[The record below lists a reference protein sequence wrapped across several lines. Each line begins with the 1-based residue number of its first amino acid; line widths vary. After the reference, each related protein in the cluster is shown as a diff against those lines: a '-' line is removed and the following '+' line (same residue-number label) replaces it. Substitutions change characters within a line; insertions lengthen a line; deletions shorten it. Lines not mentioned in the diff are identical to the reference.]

1 MHQTNHEEHQNHSHQ
16 DHSSHDHSNHHEM
29 MIEDFKKRF
38 FVSLVITV
46 PILILSPFIQSLLGF
61 ELSFPG
67 DMYVL
72 LALATLIYFYG
83 GKPFLIGAKDELKDK
98 SPAMMTL
105 IAFAITVAYVYSPLT
120 LLC

>member
-46 PILILSPFIQSLLGF
+46 PILILSPFIRHF
-61 ELSFPG
+61 
-67 DMYVL
+67 
-72 LALATLIYFYG
+72 
-83 GKPFLIGAKDELKDK
+83 
-98 SPAMMTL
+98 
-105 IAFAITVAYVYSPLT
+105 
-120 LLC
+120 